1 MRSYPPPAVADVLP
15 AARDW
20 ATASTGVRSRTV
32 IRIRSGQDLLTC
44 ADRTCVMASTRRAAA
59 AVFTRISGSPSG
71 IAAAAR
77 TWLAGTRCVPL
88 TTTDRTT
95 STSAPARRS

>member
-1 MRSYPPPAVADVLP
+1 MLP
-15 AARDW
+15 AAPGR
-20 ATASTGVRSRTV
+20 ATASTGVRSWTV
-32 IRIRSGQDLLTC
+32 IRIRSGHDLLTC

-59 AVFTRISGSPSG
+59 AVFTRSSGSPSG
-71 IAAAAR
+71 IPAAAR

-95 STSAPARRS
+95 STFGPRKA